1 MTRYDKHREEMR
13 NSDVPH
19 IKKIKVLIYERNMSW
34 IGFFFLKR
42 NKTILLVLMF
52 VDYLVSI
59 ILSRQSASYWTGQIS
74 RERRWATVRDWVRL
88 IVIHCDCENIRIVW
102 LQIRYLSIE
111 LYFLITIYPSFIHVH
126 ICLNCRHIL
135 MFSQSHCMLWKEM
148 KNGPLL
154 FCLPKGLWFIGIS
167 NDSALL
173 APFWKHPD
181 ILNTITRVVW
191 LWIDK
196 YQLLF
201 WLFLIIRNRFFLTQ

>member
-1 MTRYDKHREEMR
+1 
-13 NSDVPH
+13 
-19 IKKIKVLIYERNMSW
+19 
-34 IGFFFLKR
+34 
-42 NKTILLVLMF
+42 MF

-102 LQIRYLSIE
+102 LQIRYLSID

-167 NDSALL
+167 NDSLL
-173 APFWKHPD
+173 APFW
-181 ILNTITRVVW
+181 NTRTY
-191 LWIDK
+191 WI
-196 YQLLF
+196 QLQGLCDYGLTNISYCF
-201 WLFLIIRNRFFLTQ
+201 DFFFIIRNRFF